1 MLPHKPSKDIGRGS
15 LSSIGAIAV
24 FFCFFAKKDFQIQT
38 KSVLLKRAFCL
49 YVARY
54 KIQLLSWVRIKCK
67 KF

>member
-24 FFCFFAKKDFQIQT
+24 FFFSKKDFQIQT

>member
-1 MLPHKPSKDIGRGS
+1 MLPHKPSRDIGRGS
-15 LSSIGAIAV
+15 LSSIGAVAV
-24 FFCFFAKKDFQIQT
+24 FFFAKKDFQIQT

-54 KIQLLSWVRIKCK
+54 KIQLLSRMGIKCK

>member
-24 FFCFFAKKDFQIQT
+24 FFLGEKDFQIQT
-38 KSVLLKRAFCL
+38 ESVLLKRAFRL

-54 KIQLLSWVRIKCK
+54 KIQLLSRMGIKCK